1 MIKEGDLVYC
11 DARKQVGIVTR
22 LPRTV
27 TGERKPSD
35 KLFLVLWPDG
45 KETIDHIDTLIS
57 TLEVINEAR

>member
-11 DARKQVGIVTR
+11 DVRKQAGIVTR

-45 KETIDHIDTLIS
+45 TQTIGHIGTLNS
-57 TLEVINEAR
+57 TLEVINGGG